1 MSIPSVS
8 TNYQHPHHP
17 PPPSKYQN
25 DFNHENDQERT
36 NYIIDTFITN
46 FGDSMRENPK
56 GWRGR
61 FRKMAADEF
70 AFFRGSAVLFYRD
83 LQRTLSQDSWIK
95 NCEKASHIF
104 IHVSYF
110 SSSRKI
116 HSCLFFIKGDL
127 HAENFGT
134 YIDRFGVINFGV
146 NDFDEV
152 LK

>member
-1 MSIPSVS
+1 MTAPLAS

-17 PPPSKYQN
+17 PHPNFQN

-36 NYIIDTFITN
+36 NYIIDTFIKN

-83 LQRTLSQDSWIK
+83 LQRTLSHDPWLK

-110 SSSRKI
+110 HHRKKI
-116 HSCLFFIKGDL
+116 FIL
-127 HAENFGT
+127 VCF
-134 YIDRFGVINFGV
+134 Y
-146 NDFDEV
+146 
-152 LK
+152 